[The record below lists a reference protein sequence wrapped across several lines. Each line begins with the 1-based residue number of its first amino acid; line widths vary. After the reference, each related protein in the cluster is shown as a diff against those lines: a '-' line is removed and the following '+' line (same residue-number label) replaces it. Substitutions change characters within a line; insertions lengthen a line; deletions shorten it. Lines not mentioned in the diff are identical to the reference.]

1 VLNTGKRQNVKQYD
15 RVYIQLHSIIKKQT
29 GVKLDKQHG
38 YEQVTSDNTS
48 HKSYLALKIDKTL
61 PQNKLENLVLDS
73 GKGAC

>member
-1 VLNTGKRQNVKQYD
+1 MPYIGKRQSIKQYD
-15 RVYIQLHSIIKKQT
+15 RVYIQLHSIILKQT

-38 YEQVTSDNTS
+38 YEQITSDNTS
-48 HKSYLALKIDKTL
+48 HKSYLAVKTDTTV